1 MNKRLVT
8 LLFTFLLGTP
18 MLASAQ
24 GTGVTLFGRVQ
35 TEYFS
40 TKIDQA
46 AGGAGAYRQEA
57 IADNQDTSRWGL
69 AITEDLGNGL
79 SANARIEFSFR
90 TGNGVAEGA
99 REQWVGLS
107 SKQWGALQFG
117 RINGI
122 FKDFAGGATLDPF
135 VGTSLQARSTG
146 GAMYSPLSSFGLGG
160 FVDHAIR
167 YNSPEFG
174 GGFTAA
180 VLLSPSDATQADPT
194 TGTPA
199 ANGGNVGGRGGAN
212 NYQLALKYKFG
223 PAGDVFVGYSQ
234 DDANNAQRSAPAV
247 NGRLA
252 DDEQVWRIG
261 GAWNYGNFRL
271 AGQYENIKNALA
283 GNGGTTC
290 DAGSSSG
297 GGDAGISTVQCNTA
311 LNTNGDGDIFFLT
324 LQYKLGKTTLVAQG
338 GQTNADAIDTSVKR
352 KATNITLGA
361 IYNFSK
367 RTRVYGGYQKVDIDG
382 GRDIANTPNSTQQ
395 QVSAAVQP
403 DRSTWVVGLRHDF

>member
-1 MNKRLVT
+1 MYKKLIV
-8 LLFTFLLGTP
+8 LLFTFALGAP
-18 MLASAQ
+18 MLAFAQ
-24 GTGVTLFGRVQ
+24 GTGVTFFGRIQ

-40 TKIDQA
+40 TKIDQ
-46 AGGAGAYRQEA
+46 GPGASDYRQEA

-79 SANARIEFSFR
+79 NANARIEFAFR
-90 TGNGVAEGA
+90 TGNGVADSA

-107 SKQWGALQFG
+107 SKNWGAVQFG

-122 FKDFAGGATLDPF
+122 FKDFAGGATIDPF
-135 VGTSLQARSTG
+135 LGSSLQARGSG
-146 GAMYSPLSSFGLGG
+146 GAMYSPLNSFGVGA

-180 VLLSPSDATQADPT
+180 VLLSPSDATQAAG
-194 TGTPA
+194 GT
-199 ANGGNVGGRGGAN
+199 GGNVGGRGGAN

-223 PAGDVFVGYSQ
+223 AAGDVFVGYSQ
-234 DDANNAQRSAPAV
+234 DDANDAQRALPPV
-247 NGRLA
+247 NGRTA

-261 GAWNYGNFRL
+261 GAWNYGNFRV
-271 AGQYENIKNALA
+271 AGQYENIENALA

-290 DAGSSSG
+290 DGGSSSG

-311 LNTNGDGDIFFLT
+311 LNTNGEGDIWFLT

-338 GQTNADAIDTSVKR
+338 GQTNADAIGTSVER
-352 KATNITLGA
+352 EATNVTLGA

-367 RTRVYGGYQKVDIDG
+367 RTRVFGGYQKVDIEG
-382 GRDIANTPNSTQQ
+382 GRNIANDPDSTQA
-395 QVSAAVQP
+395 QVDAAVQP

>member
-46 AGGAGAYRQEA
+46 SGGASAYRQEA

-122 FKDFAGGATLDPF
+122 FKDFVGGATLDPF
-135 VGTSLQARSTG
+135 LSTSLQARSTG

-234 DDANNAQRSAPAV
+234 DDANNAQRSAHCVSRRPCFAANASRRTSANKCGVSAV
-247 NGRLA
+247 P
-252 DDEQVWRIG
+252 
-261 GAWNYGNFRL
+261 
-271 AGQYENIKNALA
+271 
-283 GNGGTTC
+283 GTT
-290 DAGSSSG
+290 AISAWLGNTRTSRTPWPATAARPAMPAAPAAATMRASAPSNATPRSTPMATATSSS
-297 GGDAGISTVQCNTA
+297 
-311 LNTNGDGDIFFLT
+311 
-324 LQYKLGKTTLVAQG
+324 
-338 GQTNADAIDTSVKR
+338 
-352 KATNITLGA
+352 
-361 IYNFSK
+361 
-367 RTRVYGGYQKVDIDG
+367 
-382 GRDIANTPNSTQQ
+382 
-395 QVSAAVQP
+395 
-403 DRSTWVVGLRHDF
+403 

>member
-1 MNKRLVT
+1 MNKKLITMLVSAA
-8 LLFTFLLGTP
+8 LGAP
-18 MLASAQ
+18 LLASAQ
-24 GTGVTLFGRVQ
+24 GTGVTIFGRIQ

-46 AGGAGAYRQEA
+46 AGASDYRQEA

-79 SANARIEFSFR
+79 SANARIAFAFR
-90 TGNGVAEGA
+90 TGNGVPEAA

-107 SKQWGALQFG
+107 SKQWGAVQFG

-135 VGTSLQARSTG
+135 LGSSLQARGSG
-146 GAMYSPLSSFGLGG
+146 GAMYSPLSSFGVGA

-180 VLLSPSDATQADPT
+180 VLLSPSDATQAAG
-194 TGTPA
+194 GT
-199 ANGGNVGGRGGAN
+199 GGNVGGRGGAN

-234 DDANNAQRSAPAV
+234 DDANDAQRAAAPV
-247 NGRLA
+247 NGRSA
-252 DDEQVWRIG
+252 DDETVWRIG
-261 GAWNYGNFRL
+261 GGWNFGNFRV
-271 AGQYENIKNALA
+271 AGQYENIENALA

-297 GGDAGISTVQCNTA
+297 GNDAGISTVQCNTA
-311 LNTNGDGDIFFLT
+311 LNTNGDGDIWFLT

-338 GQTNADAIDTSVKR
+338 GQTNADAIGTSVER
-352 KATNITLGA
+352 EATNVTLGA

-367 RTRVYGGYQKVDIDG
+367 RTRVFGGYQKVNVDG
-382 GRDIANTPNSTQQ
+382 GRNVANDPDSTQA
-395 QVSAAVQP
+395 QVDAAVQP

>member
-180 VLLSPSDATQADPT
+180 ALLSPSDATQAA
-194 TGTPA
+194 GG
-199 ANGGNVGGRGGAN
+199 NGGNVGGRGGAN

-223 PAGDVFVGYSQ
+223 PSGDLYVGYSQ
-234 DDANNAQRSAPAV
+234 DDANDAQRSAPPV
-247 NGRLA
+247 NGRTA
-252 DDEQVWRIG
+252 DDETVWRIG
-261 GAWNYGNFRL
+261 GGWNYGNFRV
-271 AGQYENIKNALA
+271 AGQYENIKNALT

-297 GGDAGISTVQCNTA
+297 GGDAGISTVQCNGA
-311 LNTNGDGDIFFLT
+311 LNTNGDGDIWFLT

-338 GQTNADAIDTSVKR
+338 GQTKADAVGTSVKR
-352 KATNITLGA
+352 KATNVTLGA

-367 RTRVYGGYQKVDIDG
+367 RTRVYGGYQKVNVDG
-382 GRDIANTPNSTQQ
+382 GRDITNAPDSTQA